1 MNLMLSGS
9 SALGELDSEL
19 GMELALEFEPADEL
33 PDPEFIRFLRLEAE
47 FVSEPS
53 FSNAT
58 LSPFTISTWFNVGL
72 K

>member
-1 MNLMLSGS
+1 MLSGFS
-9 SALGELDSEL
+9 CLGELDSEL
-19 GMELALEFEPADEL
+19 GMELGLEFEPADEL

>member
-1 MNLMLSGS
+1 MLSGS
-9 SALGELDSEL
+9 SSLGELDSEL
-19 GMELALEFEPADEL
+19 GMELGLEFEPADEL

-58 LSPFTISTWFNVGL
+58 LPPFTISTWFNIGL

>member
-1 MNLMLSGS
+1 MLSGS

-19 GMELALEFEPADEL
+19 GMELALEFEPAD
-33 PDPEFIRFLRLEAE
+33 DPEFIRFLRLEAE